1 MDNLELTETN
11 GYTITAVYGVGYRLD
26 AVPRQPPQG
35 AGAHGTERVAERSD
49 LLPQMDTS

>member
-26 AVPRQPPQG
+26 AVNTTALNRAPAQQHAAATDMLSG
-35 AGAHGTERVAERSD
+35 
-49 LLPQMDTS
+49 